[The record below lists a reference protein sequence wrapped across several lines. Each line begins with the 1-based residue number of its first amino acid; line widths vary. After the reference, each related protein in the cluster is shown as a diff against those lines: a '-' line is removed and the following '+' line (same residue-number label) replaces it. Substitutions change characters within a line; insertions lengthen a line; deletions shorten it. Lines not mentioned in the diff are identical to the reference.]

1 MKDAIRELM
10 PVAKLVLGVCL
21 FFWSVDCLV
30 VEDRINSTSVLT
42 IFGLGFWAPP
52 CGNWRPSATGCGR
65 HTSET

>member
-42 IFGLGFWAPP
+42 IFGLGFWAGYIVGTHREKRD
-52 CGNWRPSATGCGR
+52 GN
-65 HTSET
+65 